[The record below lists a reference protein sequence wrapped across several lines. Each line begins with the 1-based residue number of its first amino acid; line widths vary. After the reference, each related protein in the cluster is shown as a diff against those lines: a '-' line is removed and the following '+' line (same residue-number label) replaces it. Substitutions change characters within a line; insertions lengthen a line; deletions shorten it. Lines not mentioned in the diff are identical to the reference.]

1 MHTAP
6 GQFTVDQEAAELFA
20 RMLAC
25 ILASNLA
32 RSGHITYVRKR
43 NERGDKRHP
52 HHEVASGEG

>member
-20 RMLAC
+20 RTLAC

-32 RSGHITYVRKR
+32 RSGHITYVRS